1 MKKGF
6 TLIELI
12 FVIVI
17 IGVLAAVAIPKYNNL
32 KSNAEV
38 NNVIKVLT
46 DAMSSVPSSFVN
58 QVDLEG
64 KAEADIKLKNLVEIK
79 GKGWSYDEAGNAYK
93 YSNKKAGTDTEV
105 ATLTLK
111 PSDRTVEYKI
121 DCSKFPDSKS
131 EGKCQTALSLDAATK
146 SYETNATF

>member
-79 GKGWSYDEAGNAYK
+79 GKGWSYVEADNAYK

-131 EGKCQTALSLDAATK
+131 EDKCKTALSLDSGKT